1 MPTVTIEKAE
11 NGYIMKLNGKVYIA
25 DCFGDAMYKC
35 AIAFDEKEVIA
46 MRNEIESDG
55 NKNAKIKSPSKAG
68 SRKLPKQNDPIS
80 HHNPIRPRAAFANRR
95 MARAS

>member
-55 NKNAKIKSPSKAG
+55 NKNAKIIRAHGHPDIIK
-68 SRKLPKQNDPIS
+68 PKQGRKPK
-80 HHNPIRPRAAFANRR
+80 ATKAK
-95 MARAS
+95 